1 MAYPGELGDPP
12 SPAFVP
18 TSPAYKPT
26 DSPAFVPTSPE
37 FSFDS
42 PPPPPSPSDNIPPSK
57 GVTVTETR
65 TITGPPELVLPPA
78 QTGFR
83 SYVPPQQTTI
93 TETPDSL
100 QDQPGDRNIF
110 SNEER
115 QRMMRDDPDDDPD
128 DNLDYERGSG
138 SGSKAENEMENKVIR
153 RIKTVDDSTQGTTP
167 LLGTIQDEQDK
178 TSVVD
183 DKTKNV
189 KTD

>member
-1 MAYPGELGDPP
+1 
-12 SPAFVP
+12 
-18 TSPAYKPT
+18 
-26 DSPAFVPTSPE
+26 
-37 FSFDS
+37 
-42 PPPPPSPSDNIPPSK
+42 
-57 GVTVTETR
+57 
-65 TITGPPELVLPPA
+65 
-78 QTGFR
+78 
-83 SYVPPQQTTI
+83 
-93 TETPDSL
+93 
-100 QDQPGDRNIF
+100 
-110 SNEER
+110 
-115 QRMMRDDPDDDPD
+115 MMRDDPDDDSD